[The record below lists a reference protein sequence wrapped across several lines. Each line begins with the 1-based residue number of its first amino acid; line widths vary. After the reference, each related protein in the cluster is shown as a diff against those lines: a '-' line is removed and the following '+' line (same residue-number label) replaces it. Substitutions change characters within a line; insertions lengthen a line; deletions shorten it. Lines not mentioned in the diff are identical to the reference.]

1 MQKKNKEERI
11 MKLVKKLINFI
22 VIIFLSLSILSSFL
36 VFTVSNTILNK
47 EYILNKMEE
56 CNYYEKTYLDIN
68 DILEQYIGPS
78 GLDEEVLKDIY
89 TEEQVKNDIDIT
101 VNAIFTGEEK
111 TIETETI
118 REKLSKNIY
127 ENYTITNSQKEAINN
142 FEDTIIN
149 EYTKQ
154 ITHHDYL
161 YVLENYNPTINKI
174 MAKLKIIMPIIVCII
189 IVCLIILNI
198 KNTTKIIQGILI
210 GFLSAGLTIMVIGII
225 INLNINFEAILILNE
240 IFSDLIRN
248 IANEL
253 LKTFQNIG
261 IVIAILSTILLI
273 VTNTTGAIKRN
284 KKQMKQ
290 SSKK

>member
-1 MQKKNKEERI
+1 
-11 MKLVKKLINFI
+11 MKLAKEIVNFI
-22 VIIFLSLSILSSFL
+22 IIIFLSLSILSSFL

-68 DILEQYIGPS
+68 ESLEQYIGPS
-78 GLDEEVLKDIY
+78 GLDEEILQNIY
-89 TEEQVKNDIDIT
+89 TEEQVKNDIHTT

-111 TIETETI
+111 TIETEKI
-118 REKLSKNIY
+118 RSKLDKNIHESY
-127 ENYTITNSQKEAINN
+127 NITSNEKEAIVN
-142 FEDTIIN
+142 FENTIVN

-161 YVLENYNPTINKI
+161 YVLENYIPTANNII
-174 MAKLKIIMPIIVCII
+174 AKLKIIMPIIMCII

-198 KNTTKIIQGILI
+198 KNINKIIQGILI

-225 INLNINFEAILILNE
+225 INFNINFEAILILNE
-240 IFSDLIRN
+240 NFSELIRN

-253 LKTFQNIG
+253 LKSLQNLG
-261 IVIAILSTILLI
+261 IIIAILSTILLI
-273 VTNTTGAIKRN
+273 ATNTIWTIKRN
-284 KKQMKQ
+284 KKQVK
-290 SSKK
+290 

>member
-1 MQKKNKEERI
+1 

-273 VTNTTGAIKRN
+273 VTNTNGAIKRN

>member
-1 MQKKNKEERI
+1 
-11 MKLVKKLINFI
+11 
-22 VIIFLSLSILSSFL
+22 
-36 VFTVSNTILNK
+36 
-47 EYILNKMEE
+47 
-56 CNYYEKTYLDIN
+56 
-68 DILEQYIGPS
+68 
-78 GLDEEVLKDIY
+78 
-89 TEEQVKNDIDIT
+89 
-101 VNAIFTGEEK
+101 
-111 TIETETI
+111 
-118 REKLSKNIY
+118 
-127 ENYTITNSQKEAINN
+127 
-142 FEDTIIN
+142 
-149 EYTKQ
+149 
-154 ITHHDYL
+154 
-161 YVLENYNPTINKI
+161 

>member
-1 MQKKNKEERI
+1 

-22 VIIFLSLSILSSFL
+22 VLIFLSLSILSSFL

-111 TIETETI
+111 TIETEKI
-118 REKLSKNIY
+118 RSKLDKNIHESY
-127 ENYTITNSQKEAINN
+127 NITSNEKEAIVN
-142 FEDTIIN
+142 FENTIVN

-161 YVLENYNPTINKI
+161 YVLENYIPTANNII
-174 MAKLKIIMPIIVCII
+174 AKLKIIMPIIMCII
-189 IVCLIILNI
+189 IVCLIILNM
-198 KNTTKIIQGILI
+198 KNINKIIQGILI

-225 INLNINFEAILILNE
+225 INFNINFEAILILNE
-240 IFSDLIRN
+240 NFSELIRN

-253 LKTFQNIG
+253 LKSLQNLG
-261 IVIAILSTILLI
+261 IIIAILSTILLI
-273 VTNTTGAIKRN
+273 ATNTIWTIKRN
-284 KKQMKQ
+284 KKQVK
-290 SSKK
+290 

>member
-1 MQKKNKEERI
+1 

-127 ENYTITNSQKEAINN
+127 EDYTITNSQKEAINN

-161 YVLENYNPTINKI
+161 YVLENYIPTANNII
-174 MAKLKIIMPIIVCII
+174 AKLKIIMPIIMCII
-189 IVCLIILNI
+189 IVCLIILNM
-198 KNTTKIIQGILI
+198 KNINKIIQGILI

-225 INLNINFEAILILNE
+225 INFNINFEAILILNE
-240 IFSDLIRN
+240 NFSELIRN

-253 LKTFQNIG
+253 LKSLQNLG
-261 IVIAILSTILLI
+261 IIIAILSTILLI

>member
-1 MQKKNKEERI
+1 

-68 DILEQYIGPS
+68 ESLEQYIGPS
-78 GLDEEVLKDIY
+78 GLDEEILQNIY
-89 TEEQVKNDIDIT
+89 TEEQVKNDIHTT

-111 TIETETI
+111 TIETEKI
-118 REKLSKNIY
+118 RSKLDKNIHESY
-127 ENYTITNSQKEAINN
+127 NITSNEKEAIVN
-142 FEDTIIN
+142 FENTIVN

-161 YVLENYNPTINKI
+161 YVLENYIPTANNII
-174 MAKLKIIMPIIVCII
+174 AKLKIIMPIIMCII
-189 IVCLIILNI
+189 IVCLIILNM
-198 KNTTKIIQGILI
+198 KNINKIIQGILI

-225 INLNINFEAILILNE
+225 INFNINFEAILILNE
-240 IFSDLIRN
+240 NFSELIRN

-253 LKTFQNIG
+253 LKSLQNLG
-261 IVIAILSTILLI
+261 IIIAILSTILLI
-273 VTNTTGAIKRN
+273 ATNTIWTIKRN
-284 KKQMKQ
+284 KKQVK
-290 SSKK
+290 

>member
-1 MQKKNKEERI
+1 

-22 VIIFLSLSILSSFL
+22 VLIFLSLSILSSFL

-127 ENYTITNSQKEAINN
+127 ENYTITNSQKRSN
-142 FEDTIIN
+142 
-149 EYTKQ
+149 
-154 ITHHDYL
+154 
-161 YVLENYNPTINKI
+161 
-174 MAKLKIIMPIIVCII
+174 
-189 IVCLIILNI
+189 
-198 KNTTKIIQGILI
+198 
-210 GFLSAGLTIMVIGII
+210 
-225 INLNINFEAILILNE
+225 
-240 IFSDLIRN
+240 
-248 IANEL
+248 
-253 LKTFQNIG
+253 
-261 IVIAILSTILLI
+261 
-273 VTNTTGAIKRN
+273 
-284 KKQMKQ
+284 
-290 SSKK
+290 

>member
-1 MQKKNKEERI
+1 

-22 VIIFLSLSILSSFL
+22 VLIFLSLSILSSFL

-161 YVLENYNPTINKI
+161 YVLENYIPTINKI

-210 GFLSAGLTIMVIGII
+210 SFLSAGLTIMVIGII

>member
-1 MQKKNKEERI
+1 
-11 MKLVKKLINFI
+11 
-22 VIIFLSLSILSSFL
+22 
-36 VFTVSNTILNK
+36 
-47 EYILNKMEE
+47 MEE

>member
-1 MQKKNKEERI
+1 
-11 MKLVKKLINFI
+11 MKLAKEIVNFI
-22 VIIFLSLSILSSFL
+22 IIIFLSLSILSSFL

-189 IVCLIILNI
+189 IVCLIILNM
-198 KNTTKIIQGILI
+198 KNINKIIQGILI

-225 INLNINFEAILILNE
+225 INFNINFEAILILNE
-240 IFSDLIRN
+240 NFSELIRN

-253 LKTFQNIG
+253 LKSLQNLG
-261 IVIAILSTILLI
+261 IIIAILSTILLI
-273 VTNTTGAIKRN
+273 ATNTIWTIKRN
-284 KKQMKQ
+284 KKQVK
-290 SSKK
+290 

>member
-1 MQKKNKEERI
+1 

-127 ENYTITNSQKEAINN
+127 EDYTITNSQKEAINN

-161 YVLENYNPTINKI
+161 YVLENYIPTINKI

-253 LKTFQNIG
+253 LKSLQNLG
-261 IVIAILSTILLI
+261 IIIAILSTILLI
-273 VTNTTGAIKRN
+273 ATNTIWTIKRN
-284 KKQMKQ
+284 KKQVK
-290 SSKK
+290 

>member
-1 MQKKNKEERI
+1 

-78 GLDEEVLKDIY
+78 GLDEEILQNIY
-89 TEEQVKNDIDIT
+89 TEEQVKNDIHTT

-111 TIETETI
+111 TIETEKI
-118 REKLSKNIY
+118 RSKLDKNIHESY
-127 ENYTITNSQKEAINN
+127 NITSNEKEAIVN
-142 FEDTIIN
+142 FENTIVN

-161 YVLENYNPTINKI
+161 YVLENYIPTANNII
-174 MAKLKIIMPIIVCII
+174 AKLKIIMPIIMCII

-198 KNTTKIIQGILI
+198 KNINKIIQGILI

-225 INLNINFEAILILNE
+225 INFNINFEAILILNE
-240 IFSDLIRN
+240 NFSELIRN

-253 LKTFQNIG
+253 LKSLQNLG
-261 IVIAILSTILLI
+261 IIIAILSTILLI
-273 VTNTTGAIKRN
+273 ATNTIWTIKRN
-284 KKQMKQ
+284 KKQVK
-290 SSKK
+290 

>member
-1 MQKKNKEERI
+1 
-11 MKLVKKLINFI
+11 MKLVKKLIKFI

-78 GLDEEVLKDIY
+78 GLDEEILQNIY
-89 TEEQVKNDIDIT
+89 TEEQVKNDIHTT

-111 TIETETI
+111 TIETEKI
-118 REKLSKNIY
+118 RSKLDKNIHESY
-127 ENYTITNSQKEAINN
+127 NITSNEKEAIVN
-142 FEDTIIN
+142 FENTIVN

-161 YVLENYNPTINKI
+161 YVLENYIPTANNII
-174 MAKLKIIMPIIVCII
+174 AKLKIIMPIIMCII

-198 KNTTKIIQGILI
+198 KNINKIIQGILI

-225 INLNINFEAILILNE
+225 INFNINFEAILILNE
-240 IFSDLIRN
+240 NFSELIRN

-253 LKTFQNIG
+253 LKSLQNLG
-261 IVIAILSTILLI
+261 IIIAILSTILLI
-273 VTNTTGAIKRN
+273 ATNTIWTIKRN
-284 KKQMKQ
+284 KKQVK
-290 SSKK
+290 

>member
-1 MQKKNKEERI
+1 

-22 VIIFLSLSILSSFL
+22 VLIFLSLSILSSFL

-161 YVLENYNPTINKI
+161 YVLENYIPTINKI

-225 INLNINFEAILILNE
+225 INLNINFEDILILNE